1 MTMKRLKKKIAITV
15 EKTSTGYS
23 AYADYENVFSTGKDI
38 PELYV
43 NLVEALNL
51 AYEDEGAEI
60 TTDDLQL
67 HLDLK
72 QFFQYYRVLNANFL
86 AQRIGMNP
94 TLLSQYVRGKKTPS
108 EKQTTKILKGIQSIG
123 RELADLNFI

>member
-1 MTMKRLKKKIAITV
+1 MKKLKKKIAITV

-23 AYADYENVFSTGKDI
+23 AYADHEDVFSTGKDI
-38 PELYV
+38 PELYK

-51 AYEDEGAEI
+51 AYEEEGIEI
-60 TTDDLQL
+60 TRNDFKL

-94 TLLSQYVRGKKTPS
+94 TLLSQYVRGKKVPS
-108 EKQTTKILKGIQSIG
+108 AKQTDKILEGIQSIG
-123 RELADLNFI
+123 RELADLSFI

>member
-1 MTMKRLKKKIAITV
+1 MKNSKRKIAITV

-23 AYADYENVFSTGKDI
+23 AYADREDVFSTGKDI
-38 PELYV
+38 PELYA

-51 AYEDEGAEI
+51 AYEDDGIEV
-60 TTDDLQL
+60 TTDNLKL

-108 EKQTTKILKGIQSIG
+108 AKQTNKILNGIQSIG
-123 RELADLNFI
+123 RELADLSFV